1 MTGAGVKAGT
11 EDCCRGQMAI
21 GLASGSLL
29 VVLTMT
35 ILLAGD
41 VPFKRASRSQQPL
54 DGAFKRRKS
63 TIHSL
68 LEVFV
73 VAGCLTAAAQVMG
86 LMVRFRCVDSGPA
99 YTGGERPG

>member
-1 MTGAGVKAGT
+1 MHHTMTGAGVKAGT

-41 VPFKRASRSQQPL
+41 VPFSSNEPQ
-54 DGAFKRRKS
+54 
-63 TIHSL
+63 
-68 LEVFV
+68 
-73 VAGCLTAAAQVMG
+73 G
-86 LMVRFRCVDSGPA
+86 LNNL
-99 YTGGERPG
+99 